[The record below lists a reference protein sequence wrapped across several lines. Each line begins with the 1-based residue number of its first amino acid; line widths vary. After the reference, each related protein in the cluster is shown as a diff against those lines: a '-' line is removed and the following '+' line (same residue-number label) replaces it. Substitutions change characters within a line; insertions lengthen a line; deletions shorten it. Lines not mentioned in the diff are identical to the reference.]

1 MFPFLLISD
10 FKVKLAEKTHNSN
23 QKFILYPHETKIV
36 LKSVMQ
42 LIDLRIL
49 RNQPEFYFLLNSS
62 TILV

>member
-36 LKSVMQ
+36 LSVMQ
-42 LIDLRIL
+42 LLIDLRIL
-49 RNQPEFYFLLNSS
+49 QNQPEFYFLPNSS